1 MDTFKTIAAPVE
13 GMFRDKGSKFIAY
26 AFPVASE
33 DEIREHLMVVK
44 KQHHAARHHC
54 YAWRLGA
61 GEPRFRAHDDG
72 EPSSTAG
79 KPILGQL
86 VHFEL
91 TNVLVIV
98 VRYFGG
104 ILLGT
109 GGLIN
114 AYRSAA
120 ADALSNAEILTTVI
134 EKTFR
139 LRFTYDDLN
148 DVMLIIKQENLEV
161 ANTDFGLSCTLD
173 LLVRESETE
182 RIARIFG
189 RLYRVEA
196 EIL

>member
-86 VHFEL
+86 IHFGL
-91 TNVLVIV
+91 TNVLVIA

-148 DVMLIIKQENLEV
+148 DVMLIIKQENLAV
-161 ANTDFGLSCTLD
+161 SNTDFGLSCTLD